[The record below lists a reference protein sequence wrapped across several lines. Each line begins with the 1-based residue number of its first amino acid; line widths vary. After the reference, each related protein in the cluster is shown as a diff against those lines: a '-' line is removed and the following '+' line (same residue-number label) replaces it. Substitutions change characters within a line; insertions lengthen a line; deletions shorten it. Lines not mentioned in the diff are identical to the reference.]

1 MHTLILAGGSGTRLF
16 PLSREYYPKQ
26 FLPLFDGKSL
36 FQMTIE
42 RALLHSRPEEIFII
56 TNENLRFLASD
67 QAGGICDGCRVL
79 VEPQPRSTLPA
90 IYFGMQEIV
99 KDAGSACVLVLPSDH
114 LVEVDDSYHQSVH
127 SAVEMASGHLMVF
140 GVTPDRPEAGYGYI
154 RTGERASAG
163 YRVDAFVEK
172 PDIQTAEKY
181 VKDGYLWNS
190 GMFMLDSALFFSE
203 CSHHAPEVVA
213 AFKNADTQKAFADS
227 PAVSIDYGLME
238 KTECAGVVPFT
249 SSWND
254 LGSFEAIYREMPH
267 DGHENAV
274 EGECICIDSSEN
286 LVISDRLVMAI
297 GLNEMAVIDTRDA
310 LLVCP
315 LSRSQEVGKVVQDLK
330 MEGDERARLHTTVY
344 RPWGSYTELEKD
356 DGYKIKRISVP
367 PLKRLSLQ
375 MHHHRSEHWV
385 VVKGTAEVTIE
396 DKTFFVR
403 QGESTFVPSGVQHRL
418 ANPGKVPL
426 EMIEVQIGEYIGE
439 DDIVRFDD
447 DYSRI

>member
-26 FLPLFDGKSL
+26 FLPLFKGKSL

-56 TNENLRFLASD
+56 TNENLRFLAAD

-79 VEPQPRSTLPA
+79 VEPQPKNTLPA
-90 IYFGMQEIV
+90 IYFGMREIA
-99 KDAGSACVLVLPSDH
+99 KEYQRACVLVLPSDH
-114 LVEVDDSYHQSVH
+114 LVDVDEAYHHSVT
-127 SAVEMASGHLMVF
+127 SAADMAAEHLMVF
-140 GVTPDRPEAGYGYI
+140 GVTPDRPETGYGYI
-154 RTGERASAG
+154 RTGEQIAAG
-163 YRVDAFVEK
+163 FCVDAFVEK
-172 PDIQTAEKY
+172 PDIQTAEQY
-181 VKDGYLWNS
+181 VKEGYLWNS
-190 GMFMLDSALFFSE
+190 GMFMLDSDLFFSE
-203 CSHHAPEVVA
+203 CASHAPEVAA
-213 AFKNADTQKAFADS
+213 AFENAETQDAFAAS

-238 KTECAGVVPFT
+238 KTSCAGVVPFT

-254 LGSFEAIYREMPH
+254 LGSFEAIYREMPQDT
-267 DGHENAV
+267 DGNAV
-274 EGECICIDSSEN
+274 DGECICVESSEN
-286 LVISDRLVMAI
+286 LVMSDRLVMAI
-297 GLNEMAVIDTRDA
+297 GLNDMAGIDTRDA

-315 LSRSQEVGKVVQDLK
+315 LNRSQDVGKVVQDLK
-330 MEGDERARLHTTVY
+330 KQGDERARLHTTVY

-356 DGYKIKRISVP
+356 TGYKIKRISVP

-385 VVKGTAEVTIE
+385 VVKGTAEVCVG
-396 DKTFFVR
+396 DKTYFVR

>member
-1 MHTLILAGGSGTRLF
+1 M
-16 PLSREYYPKQ
+16 
-26 FLPLFDGKSL
+26 SL
-36 FQMTIE
+36 FQKTIE

-67 QAGGICDGCRVL
+67 QAGGICEGCRVL

-90 IYFGMQEIV
+90 IYFGIQEI
-99 KDAGSACVLVLPSDH
+99 ARESGRACVLVLPSDH
-114 LVEVDDSYHQSVH
+114 LVGVDDAYHQSVI
-127 SAVEMASGHLMVF
+127 SAAEMALGHLMVF
-140 GVTPDRPEAGYGYI
+140 GVTPDRPETGYGYI
-154 RTGERASAG
+154 RTGEHASAG
-163 YRVDAFVEK
+163 YLVDAFVEK
-172 PDIQTAEKY
+172 PDARTAEEY

-190 GMFMLDSALFFSE
+190 GMFMLDSALFFRE
-203 CSHHAPEVVA
+203 CAAHAPEVVA
-213 AFKNADTQKAFADS
+213 AFENPDTQEAFAAS

-238 KTECAGVVPFT
+238 KTSCAGVIPFA

-267 DGHENAV
+267 DSNGNVADS
-274 EGECICIDSSEN
+274 ECVCIDSANN
-286 LVISDRLVMAI
+286 LIISDRLVMAI
-297 GLNEMAVIDTRDA
+297 GLDEMAVIDTRDA

-330 MEGDERARLHTTVY
+330 KQDDERARLHTTVY

-385 VVKGTAEVTIE
+385 VVKGTAEVSVGE
-396 DKTFFVR
+396 KTFFVR

-418 ANPGKVPL
+418 SNPGKVPL
-426 EMIEVQIGEYIGE
+426 EMIEVQIGEYVGE

-447 DYSRI
+447 DYSRT